1 MGVEIDEYNRPV
13 KYYFREASIDNYQVG
28 QLIEIPADEII
39 HIFKHEFV
47 GQTRG
52 FGDIV
57 ASVDS
62 LKQLDDYAI
71 AELFAA
77 KVSACQGIFYERNGA
92 SPAGDMIDANT
103 VEEEN
108 GVFLSELA
116 PGEASI
122 VPQGYNITLPDGQN
136 KQVFS
141 HYSLETLQN
150 IINNIKNS
158 NLSFQQIADKYK
170 LDVSMI
176 YYLNRGDY
184 HTQTDEQYPLRPVKD
199 FSKKITLCI
208 DCNKPIS
215 YGSKRCEECAKI
227 AQRTVTRPS
236 REEFKH
242 LIRKCSFVE
251 LGKQYNVSD
260 KAIVKWCKFYNL
272 PFRKKD
278 IKQYS
283 DEQWEEL

>member
-1 MGVEIDEYNRPV
+1 MSIGIYKIENLLNHKIYIGQSKHIEKRFLEHCKLSAKSLVGKAISKYGKENFSFEI
-13 KYYFREASIDNYQVG
+13 
-28 QLIEIPADEII
+28 L
-39 HIFKHEFV
+39 
-47 GQTRG
+47 
-52 FGDIV
+52 
-57 ASVDS
+57 
-62 LKQLDDYAI
+62 
-71 AELFAA
+71 
-77 KVSACQGIFYERNGA
+77 
-92 SPAGDMIDANT
+92 
-103 VEEEN
+103 EECNE
-108 GVFLSELA
+108 SELD
-116 PGEASI
+116 EKEELYI
-122 VPQGYNITLPDGQN
+122 KQYNCLVPQGYNITLPDGQN

-150 IINNIKNS
+150 IINDIKNS

-176 YYLNRGDY
+176 YYLNRGNY
-184 HTQTDEQYPLRPVKD
+184 HTQTNEQYPLRPVKD

-208 DCNKPIS
+208 DCDKPIS

-227 AQRTVTRPS
+227 AQRTVARPS
-236 REEFKH
+236 REEFKD